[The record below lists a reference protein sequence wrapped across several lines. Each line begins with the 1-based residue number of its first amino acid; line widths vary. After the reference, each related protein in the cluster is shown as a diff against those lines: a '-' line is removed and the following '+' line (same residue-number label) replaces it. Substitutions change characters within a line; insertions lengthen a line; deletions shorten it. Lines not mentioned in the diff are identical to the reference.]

1 MRVKNEFIDSG
12 DSSSFIIIGNYSRN
26 IFRELSREINYK
38 RLNDNQVKLIIEYL
52 KKTNKIKN
60 YENKPLYLTQFIPED
75 SSFYDKI
82 QEIFD
87 NNIYL
92 YQNIEDLD
100 ENNYDIIFEVWD
112 DFEGYEA
119 VYILKEHNEEE

>member
-87 NNIYL
+87 NNIYFI
-92 YQNIEDLD
+92 NHR
-100 ENNYDIIFEVWD
+100 IIFYAN
-112 DFEGYEA
+112 F
-119 VYILKEHNEEE
+119 